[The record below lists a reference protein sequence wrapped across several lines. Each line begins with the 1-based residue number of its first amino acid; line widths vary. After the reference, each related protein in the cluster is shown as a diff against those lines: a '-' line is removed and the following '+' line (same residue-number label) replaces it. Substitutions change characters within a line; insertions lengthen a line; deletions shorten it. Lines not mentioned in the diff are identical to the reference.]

1 MAGEPSELGERC
13 MESGLTGK
21 VVAIT
26 GGCGGL
32 GTAFARRFA
41 AEGAKIALL
50 DIAIPEDACARA
62 LCSDDNCIAIQ
73 CDLSN
78 DDQVIAAAQAVL
90 DRFGRCDILINNAGY
105 FPVIPFEDLSIE
117 RWRHTFAINVDSMF
131 TLSQI
136 FSKSMADNG
145 WGRIINISS
154 IQFWSRAVI
163 GPHYTG
169 SKGAVIG
176 LTRALA
182 DALGSKGITVNS
194 IAPGI
199 IATDAVKASVV
210 SSDLEVAAR
219 QRQAVPRIGQPDD
232 LAGLAVF
239 LASDAA
245 SFISAQTIAVDG
257 GINRR

>member
-1 MAGEPSELGERC
+1 
-13 MESGLTGK
+13 METGLAGK

-32 GTAFARRFA
+32 GSAFARRFV
-41 AEGAKIALL
+41 AEGARVALI
-50 DIAIPEDACARA
+50 DITIPDDACERISATP
-62 LCSDDNCIAIQ
+62 DNCATIQ
-73 CDLSN
+73 CDLSR
-78 DDQVIAAAQAVL
+78 DDQVEAAARAVL

-105 FPVIPFEDLSIE
+105 FPVIPFEELSLE
-117 RWRHTFAINVDSMF
+117 NWRRTFAINVDSMF
-131 TLSQI
+131 ILSQI
-136 FSKSMADNG
+136 LSGSMAEHG

-154 IQFWSRAVI
+154 IQFWSRSVI

-176 LTRALA
+176 LTRSLA
-182 DALGSKGITVNS
+182 DALGPKGITVNS

-210 SSDLEVAAR
+210 SPDLELAAR
-219 QRQAVPRIGQPDD
+219 QRQAIPRIGQPDD

-239 LASDAA
+239 LASEAA